1 MRPHPKRVCHLPAFP
16 GCSVAKFLKALLTAV
31 LLSISVSVSAQ
42 PAAQAAFDAA
52 VADAKD
58 AMLRNPQITIAS
70 ADQAEALI
78 GQLSTPV
85 ARNVATATAYWLKG
99 EAYMRLGQLNKAE
112 SLINDAYALTDAYA
126 PTSKLH
132 ADVMLSK
139 GGIDAAK
146 LRVAQALR
154 SYQAAF
160 RIYRK
165 LDNGRSQALTLVLMA
180 ALYSDAKDYQNAIKY
195 LTQARQDYKADD
207 SLTIAVFNNM
217 AVIWDEMGRHDKA
230 KAPLNDALAAAT
242 RIDSPILQGQILRNL
257 ARNRLKVHQIAAANR
272 AIQQARTVLPNPD
285 DTDRRSLLSVSAQ
298 AALQQGDVARAGQL
312 IGESFA
318 GVDLSRTTIVQREAH
333 QTAFETYRALGEAE
347 RALAHL
353 VALKRLDDEATKLA
367 TTTSTALMGA
377 RFDFANQ
384 ELRIATLKAND
395 LQRKV
400 LFERAQAR
408 TQRWILIGTVA
419 ATAIIIALL
428 GIWLFTLQ
436 RSRNAIRAANDDLA
450 ETNAAL
456 GKALAAKTEFL
467 ATTSHEIRTPLN
479 GILGM
484 TEVMLTDRG
493 LSADLRDRL
502 GVVHGAGI
510 TMRALVDDILDVAK
524 METGRLTIEQ
534 APYDLE
540 ATIRDASRLWEEQ
553 AAAKGLSFALALGE
567 CPRWVQ
573 GDAAR
578 VRQIVFN
585 LLSNAMK
592 FTQAGSVGLSGWCEG
607 EMLHIRVR
615 DTGIGIPPD
624 KLEDIFESFR
634 QADASTTR
642 RFGGTGLGLAI
653 CRNLARAMGGDVA
666 VASRVGEGA
675 DFTLTLPLVRA
686 AAPDAVEIPDE
697 RVLLVVDRNPI
708 QRAMWRSLFAAHG
721 AVAFAASAE
730 DAATRMAQGH
740 VAAVLVD
747 EASVRD
753 EGAVEA
759 IAAAARGGPPVA
771 LLWPAPDPERIAAWK
786 AAGITQ
792 VIAKPVAGAA
802 VVAALFGPSRHGE
815 QVLVSQAA

>member
-1 MRPHPKRVCHLPAFP
+1 M
-16 GCSVAKFLKALLTAV
+16 ALV
-31 LLSISVSVSAQ
+31 SISVLYI
-42 PAAQAAFDAA
+42 
-52 VADAKD
+52 DAKD
-58 AMLRNPQITIAS
+58 FAS
-70 ADQAEALI
+70 AA
-78 GQLSTPV
+78 
-85 ARNVATATAYWLKG
+85 
-99 EAYMRLGQLNKAE
+99 
-112 SLINDAYALTDAYA
+112 
-126 PTSKLH
+126 
-132 ADVMLSK
+132 
-139 GGIDAAK
+139 
-146 LRVAQALR
+146 
-154 SYQAAF
+154 
-160 RIYRK
+160 
-165 LDNGRSQALTLVLMA
+165 
-180 ALYSDAKDYQNAIKY
+180 KY
-195 LTQARQDYKADD
+195 LMQARQDYSGDD
-207 SLTIAVFNNM
+207 SLSMVIFNNR
-217 AVIWDEMGRHDKA
+217 AVTFGELGRYKEAEVQLHGALSLA
-230 KAPLNDALAAAT
+230 KALK
-242 RIDSPILQGQILRNL
+242 SSGLQAQVYRNL
-257 ARNRLKVHQIAAANR
+257 ARYQLRSANLPAAMRSIALAG
-272 AIQQARTVLPNPD
+272 QVLPNPD
-285 DTDRRSLLSVSAQ
+285 DTDRRSLLSVAAQ
-298 AALQQGDVARAGQL
+298 AALQQGDTVRAGRL
-312 IGESFA
+312 IGESFD
-318 GVDLSRTTIVQREAH
+318 GVDLGKTTIVQREAH
-333 QTAFETYRALGEAE
+333 QTAFETYRALGETA

-384 ELRIATLKAND
+384 ELRIATLKANE

-400 LFERAQAR
+400 IFERAQAR

-428 GIWLFTLQ
+428 GVWLLTLQ

-484 TEVMLTDRG
+484 TEVMLTDRA

-502 GVVHGAGI
+502 GVVHGAGV

-553 AAAKGLSFALALGE
+553 AAAKGLSFGLALGD
-567 CPRWVQ
+567 CPRWVE

-592 FTQAGSVGLSGWCEG
+592 FTEAGSVRLSAWCE
-607 EMLHIRVR
+607 EKTLRILVR

-624 KLEDIFESFR
+624 KLEAIFESFR

-653 CRNLARAMGGDVA
+653 CRNLARAMGGDVG
-666 VASRVGEGA
+666 VTSRVGEGT
-675 DFTLTLPLVRA
+675 DFTLTLPLVPA
-686 AAPDAVEIPDE
+686 TAPDAVEISDE
-697 RVLLVVDRNPI
+697 HVLLIVDRNPI
-708 QRAMWRSLFAAHG
+708 QRAMWRTLFAAHG
-721 AVAFAASAE
+721 PVAFAASAE
-730 DAATRMAQGH
+730 EAAARIGQGP

-753 EGAVEA
+753 AGAVEA
-759 IAAAARGGPPVA
+759 IAVAARGGPPVA
-771 LLWPAPDPERIAAWK
+771 LLWPAPDAERIAGWEAI
-786 AAGITQ
+786 GITQ
-792 VIAKPVAGAA
+792 VIAKPVTGAA
-802 VVAALFGPSRHGE
+802 VVAALFGPSRNGE

>member
-1 MRPHPKRVCHLPAFP
+1 M
-16 GCSVAKFLKALLTAV
+16 LTQGGIA
-31 LLSISVSVSAQ
+31 
-42 PAAQAAFDAA
+42 AAQ
-52 VADAKD
+52 
-58 AMLRNPQITIAS
+58 LRV
-70 ADQAEALI
+70 AEAL
-78 GQLSTPV
+78 V
-85 ARNVATATAYWLKG
+85 F
-99 EAYMRLGQLNKAE
+99 
-112 SLINDAYALTDAYA
+112 
-126 PTSKLH
+126 
-132 ADVMLSK
+132 
-139 GGIDAAK
+139 
-146 LRVAQALR
+146 
-154 SYQAAF
+154 YQQSHK
-160 RIYRK
+160 IYRF
-165 LDNGRSQALTLVLMA
+165 LGDERGQAMALVVIA
-180 ALYSDAKDYQNAIKY
+180 ALYSDAKDYAGALRY
-195 LTQARQDYKADD
+195 LDQARQDYRVDD
-207 SLTIAVFNNM
+207 SLSMVILNNRAVTFG
-217 AVIWDEMGRHDKA
+217 ELGRYKDA
-230 KAPLNDALAAAT
+230 EVQLRGALALA
-242 RIDSPILQGQILRNL
+242 RMLKSSGLQAQVYRNL
-257 ARNRLKVHQIAAANR
+257 ARYQLRSANIPAATRSISLAGR
-272 AIQQARTVLPNPD
+272 VLPNPD

-553 AAAKGLSFALALGE
+553 AAAKGLSFALSLGE

-666 VASRVGEGA
+666 VASRVGEGT

-753 EGAVEA
+753 EGAVEV

-815 QVLVSQAA
+815 QVLVSRAA

>member
-1 MRPHPKRVCHLPAFP
+1 
-16 GCSVAKFLKALLTAV
+16 
-31 LLSISVSVSAQ
+31 
-42 PAAQAAFDAA
+42 
-52 VADAKD
+52 
-58 AMLRNPQITIAS
+58 
-70 ADQAEALI
+70 
-78 GQLSTPV
+78 
-85 ARNVATATAYWLKG
+85 
-99 EAYMRLGQLNKAE
+99 MRLGQLDLAKPAIDEAAE
-112 SLINDAYALTDAYA
+112 LALAHA
-126 PTSKLH
+126 QRSKLQ
-132 ADVMLSK
+132 ADIMLTQ
-139 GGIDAAK
+139 GGIAAAQ
-146 LRVAQALR
+146 LRVAEALVF
-154 SYQAAF
+154 YQQSHK
-160 RIYRK
+160 IYRF
-165 LDNGRSQALTLVLMA
+165 LEDERGQAMALVVIA
-180 ALYSDAKDYQNAIKY
+180 ALYSDAKDYAGALRY
-195 LTQARQDYKADD
+195 LDQARQDYRVDD
-207 SLTIAVFNNM
+207 SLSMVILNNRAVTFG
-217 AVIWDEMGRHDKA
+217 ELGRYKDA
-230 KAPLNDALAAAT
+230 EVQLRGALALA
-242 RIDSPILQGQILRNL
+242 RMLKSSGLQAQVYRNL
-257 ARNRLKVHQIAAANR
+257 ARYQLRSANIPAATRSISLA
-272 AIQQARTVLPNPD
+272 ARVLPNPD

-553 AAAKGLSFALALGE
+553 AAAKGLSFALVLGE

-666 VASRVGEGA
+666 VASRVGEGT

-815 QVLVSQAA
+815 QVLVSRAA

>member
-1 MRPHPKRVCHLPAFP
+1 MSADTKLFADIM
-16 GCSVAKFLKALLTAV
+16 LTKGG
-31 LLSISVSVSAQ
+31 LDSAQ
-42 PAAQAAFDAA
+42 GRVGAA
-52 VADAKD
+52 
-58 AMLRNPQITIAS
+58 L
-70 ADQAEALI
+70 E
-78 GQLSTPV
+78 
-85 ARNVATATAYWLKG
+85 
-99 EAYMRLGQLNKAE
+99 
-112 SLINDAYALTDAYA
+112 
-126 PTSKLH
+126 
-132 ADVMLSK
+132 
-139 GGIDAAK
+139 
-146 LRVAQALR
+146 
-154 SYQAAF
+154 SYQAAY
-160 RIYRK
+160 RIFHK
-165 LDNGRSQALTLVLMA
+165 MGIERSQAMALVQIA
-180 ALYSDAKDYQNAIKY
+180 ILYFDAKDYTSSLRY
-195 LTQARQDYKADD
+195 LRQARRDYRVD
-207 SLTIAVFNNM
+207 
-217 AVIWDEMGRHDKA
+217 
-230 KAPLNDALAAAT
+230 DALSLAILNNTALVLEDDGQRLAAVKQ
-242 RIDSPILQGQILRNL
+242 LQEAYRLARQMSSVTLQSQILRNL
-257 ARNRLKVHQIAAANR
+257 ARNQLARGDFRGAGRSIAVAED
-272 AIQQARTVLPNPD
+272 LLSEGS

-298 AALQQGDVARAGQL
+298 AALQRGDVTRAGRL
-312 IGESFA
+312 IGESFD
-318 GVDLSRTTIVQREAH
+318 GVDLGKTTIVQREAH
-333 QTAFETYRALGEAE
+333 QTAFETYRALGETA

-384 ELRIATLKAND
+384 ELRIATLKANE

-400 LFERAQAR
+400 IFERAQAQ

-428 GIWLFTLQ
+428 GVWLLTLQ

-484 TEVMLTDRG
+484 TEVMLTDRA

-502 GVVHGAGI
+502 GVVHGAGV

-553 AAAKGLSFALALGE
+553 AAAKGLSFGLALGD
-567 CPRWVQ
+567 CPRWVE

-592 FTQAGSVGLSGWCEG
+592 FTETGSVRLSAWCEG
-607 EMLHIRVR
+607 KTLRILVR

-624 KLEDIFESFR
+624 KLEAIFESFR

-653 CRNLARAMGGDVA
+653 CRNLARAMGGDVG
-666 VASRVGEGA
+666 VASRLGEGT
-675 DFTLTLPLVRA
+675 DFTLTLPLVSVT
-686 AAPDAVEIPDE
+686 APDAVEISDE
-697 RVLLVVDRNPI
+697 HVLLIVDRNPI
-708 QRAMWRSLFAAHG
+708 QRAMWRTLFAAHG
-721 AVAFAASAE
+721 PVAFAASAE
-730 DAATRMAQGH
+730 EAAARIGQGP

-753 EGAVEA
+753 AGAVEA
-759 IAAAARGGPPVA
+759 IAVAARGGPPVA
-771 LLWPAPDPERIAAWK
+771 LLWPAPDAERIAGWEAI
-786 AAGITQ
+786 GITQ
-792 VIAKPVAGAA
+792 VIAKPVTGAA
-802 VVAALFGPSRHGE
+802 VVAALFGPSRNGE

>member
-1 MRPHPKRVCHLPAFP
+1 MLRDPA
-16 GCSVAKFLKALLTAV
+16 SSARIAQIASQEAVNLTDQRARAV
-31 LLSISVSVSAQ
+31 
-42 PAAQAAFDAA
+42 AQAT
-52 VADAKD
+52 
-58 AMLRNPQITIAS
+58 AMWL
-70 ADQAEALI
+70 QAEAYI
-78 GQLSTPV
+78 
-85 ARNVATATAYWLKG
+85 
-99 EAYMRLGQLNKAE
+99 RLGQPDRAASPISNAFKHAKNMSANTRLFAD
-112 SLINDAYALTDAYA
+112 IMLT
-126 PTSKLH
+126 
-132 ADVMLSK
+132 K
-139 GGIDAAK
+139 GGLDSAQG
-146 LRVAQALR
+146 RVAAALE
-154 SYQAAF
+154 SYQAAY
-160 RIYRK
+160 RIFHR
-165 LDNGRSQALTLVLMA
+165 LGIERSQAMALVQISI
-180 ALYSDAKDYQNAIKY
+180 LYFDAKDYGSSLRYLRQARRDYRVDDALSLAILNNTALVLEDDGQRLAAVKQLQNAY
-195 LTQARQDYKADD
+195 HLAEQMGSTTLQA
-207 SLTIAVFNNM
+207 
-217 AVIWDEMGRHDKA
+217 
-230 KAPLNDALAAAT
+230 
-242 RIDSPILQGQILRNL
+242 QILRNL
-257 ARNRLKVHQIAAANR
+257 ARNQL
-272 AIQQARTVLPNPD
+272 AREDFRGARRSISLAEDLLPEGS

-384 ELRIATLKAND
+384 ELRIATLKASD

-553 AAAKGLSFALALGE
+553 AAAKGLSFALSLGE

-666 VASRVGEGA
+666 VASRLGEGT

-771 LLWPAPDPERIAAWK
+771 LLWPAPDPQQIAAWK

-815 QVLVSQAA
+815 QVLVSRAA

>member
-1 MRPHPKRVCHLPAFP
+1 
-16 GCSVAKFLKALLTAV
+16 
-31 LLSISVSVSAQ
+31 
-42 PAAQAAFDAA
+42 
-52 VADAKD
+52 
-58 AMLRNPQITIAS
+58 
-70 ADQAEALI
+70 
-78 GQLSTPV
+78 
-85 ARNVATATAYWLKG
+85 
-99 EAYMRLGQLNKAE
+99 MRLGQLDLAKPAIDEAAE
-112 SLINDAYALTDAYA
+112 LALAHA
-126 PTSKLH
+126 QRSKLQ
-132 ADVMLSK
+132 ADIMLTQ
-139 GGIDAAK
+139 GGIAAAQ
-146 LRVAQALR
+146 LRVAEALVF
-154 SYQAAF
+154 YQQSHK
-160 RIYRK
+160 IYRF
-165 LDNGRSQALTLVLMA
+165 LGDERGQAMALVIIA
-180 ALYSDAKDYQNAIKY
+180 ALYSDAKDYAGALRY
-195 LTQARQDYKADD
+195 LDQARQDYRVDD
-207 SLTIAVFNNM
+207 SLSMVILNNRAVTFG
-217 AVIWDEMGRHDKA
+217 ELGRYKDA
-230 KAPLNDALAAAT
+230 EVQLRGALALA
-242 RIDSPILQGQILRNL
+242 RMLKSSGLQAQVYRNL
-257 ARNRLKVHQIAAANR
+257 ARYQLRSANIPAATRSISLA
-272 AIQQARTVLPNPD
+272 ARVLPNPD

-333 QTAFETYRALGEAE
+333 QTAFETYRALGESE

-666 VASRVGEGA
+666 VASRLGEGT

-771 LLWPAPDPERIAAWK
+771 LLWPAPDPQQIAAWK

-815 QVLVSQAA
+815 QVLVSRAA

>member
-1 MRPHPKRVCHLPAFP
+1 
-16 GCSVAKFLKALLTAV
+16 
-31 LLSISVSVSAQ
+31 
-42 PAAQAAFDAA
+42 
-52 VADAKD
+52 
-58 AMLRNPQITIAS
+58 
-70 ADQAEALI
+70 
-78 GQLSTPV
+78 
-85 ARNVATATAYWLKG
+85 
-99 EAYMRLGQLNKAE
+99 MRLGQLDLAKPAIDEAAE
-112 SLINDAYALTDAYA
+112 LALAHA
-126 PTSKLH
+126 QRSKLQ
-132 ADVMLSK
+132 ADIMLTQ
-139 GGIDAAK
+139 GGIAAAQ
-146 LRVAQALR
+146 LRVAEALVF
-154 SYQAAF
+154 YQQSHK
-160 RIYRK
+160 IYRF
-165 LDNGRSQALTLVLMA
+165 LGDERGQAMALVVIA
-180 ALYSDAKDYQNAIKY
+180 ALYSDAKDYAGALRY
-195 LTQARQDYKADD
+195 LDQARQDYRVDD
-207 SLTIAVFNNM
+207 SLSMVILNNRAVTFG
-217 AVIWDEMGRHDKA
+217 ELGRYKDA
-230 KAPLNDALAAAT
+230 EVQLRGALALA
-242 RIDSPILQGQILRNL
+242 RMLKSSGLQAQVYRNL
-257 ARNRLKVHQIAAANR
+257 ARYQLRSANIPAATRSISLAGR
-272 AIQQARTVLPNPD
+272 VLPNPD

-456 GKALAAKTEFL
+456 GKALTAKTEFL

-666 VASRVGEGA
+666 VASRVGEGT

-815 QVLVSQAA
+815 QVLVSRAA